1 MVLNCLEQKC
11 ELGLWFELTLQTS
24 DGRGTGQFT
33 CRCIKNTCPSLLGL
47 IEDEMRFGVI
57 LITKKYLPVPR
68 FLEMMSRP
76 SCTGAVDAGRQCQRF
91 EIKHDEIT
99 TSRQA

>member
-1 MVLNCLEQKC
+1 
-11 ELGLWFELTLQTS
+11 
-24 DGRGTGQFT
+24 
-33 CRCIKNTCPSLLGL
+33 
-47 IEDEMRFGVI
+47 MRFGVI